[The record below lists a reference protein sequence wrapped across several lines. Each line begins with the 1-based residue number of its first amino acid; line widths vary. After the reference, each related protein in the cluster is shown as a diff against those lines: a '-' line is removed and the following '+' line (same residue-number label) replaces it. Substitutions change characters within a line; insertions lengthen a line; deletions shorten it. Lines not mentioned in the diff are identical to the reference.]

1 MRISRYYLVGLIGL
15 IIGLVIGG
23 TVGYFRAYQVR
34 LRAEWPYPLQLSF
47 LATDSI
53 GAAAPKITLRLLDLC
68 EQKVREQMSMPSQ
81 VDWNQEL
88 VDINLR
94 RYLVYSR
101 DHRDDVAEQM
111 LVRAATL
118 FKKSGTPT
126 KDELEILRKV
136 AVSAYSPKVR
146 KDEEQSP

>member
-1 MRISRYYLVGLIGL
+1 
-15 IIGLVIGG
+15 
-23 TVGYFRAYQVR
+23 
-34 LRAEWPYPLQLSF
+34 
-47 LATDSI
+47 
-53 GAAAPKITLRLLDLC
+53 
-68 EQKVREQMSMPSQ
+68 MPSQ